1 MRGRPMPRSATWGTV
16 IVRAR
21 REPPPGRPSSCR
33 TSIGSLATS
42 RLGSPAPTTASA
54 TTTSRCT
61 STSSPSA
68 STAGGP
74 RWPPS
79 RPSSV
84 SPPASTARRPTTCCT
99 VRSQPD
105 RKNKCFRFGFDS
117 GVAFVSIDHPPINL
131 LDEVLSQEFDKL
143 GRELEADESVRVV
156 VLQSALP
163 DFFIAHSGLGRVGA
177 ASKVVS
183 HTPSFRLTQMIGER
197 FRNMPKVTIAKIE
210 GRARGG
216 GSEIA
221 LAMDMCFAAVGKAIF
236 GHPEVAIGL
245 VPGGG
250 ATQRLPRLIGRG
262 RALEVLLACNDLSA
276 ELAERYGY
284 INRALPADELTPFVE
299 KLAHRIAS
307 FPAHAIAHAKAAVD
321 KGAFSS
327 LAEGLLV
334 EAHESDLSVASE
346 VTQARVKEVLKA
358 GAETYEGELE
368 LGFLSR
374 LSR

>member
-1 MRGRPMPRSATWGTV
+1 MQYS
-16 IVRAR
+16 
-21 REPPPGRPSSCR
+21 
-33 TSIGSLATS
+33 
-42 RLGSPAPTTASA
+42 
-54 TTTSRCT
+54 
-61 STSSPSA
+61 
-68 STAGGP
+68 
-74 RWPPS
+74 
-79 RPSSV
+79 
-84 SPPASTARRPTTCCT
+84 
-99 VRSQPD
+99 D
-105 RKNKCFRFGFDS
+105 YKCFRFGFES
-117 GVAFVSIDHPPINL
+117 GVAFVNIDHPPINL

-177 ASKVVS
+177 ASKTVS
-183 HTPSFRLTQMIGER
+183 HTRSFRLTQMIGER

-210 GRARGG
+210 GRCRGG

-221 LAMDMCFAAVGKAIF
+221 LAVDMCFAAAGKAIF
-236 GHPEVAIGL
+236 GHPEVAVGL

-262 RALEVLLACNDLSA
+262 RALEVLLGCNDVSA

-284 INRALPADELTPFVE
+284 VNRALPADELTPFVE
-299 KLAHRIAS
+299 NLARRIAS

-321 KGAFSS
+321 AGAFRSI
-327 LAEGLLV
+327 ADGLLV

-346 VTQARVKEVLKA
+346 VTQARVTEALKV

-368 LGFLSR
+368 MDFLSR
-374 LSR
+374 LSPDARH